1 VIDAG
6 PTLSRVWEP
15 FQLGPLALKHR
26 IVMTPHG
33 VGWDGSNI
41 PGDRHVAYWSERA
54 RGGCALVQVGA
65 TPVHQRGTPSAGG
78 PSVASDPRVIPRYRK
93 MADAVHGYDA
103 KVFVELAE
111 GGVHNRSRSATG
123 EWFPTQGVSQLPS
136 VTHNDIPEVL
146 DVEAIQAIQADYAKA
161 TGNLQEAGIDGATL
175 HAAHSYL
182 LGQFLSPAYNLRSDA
197 YGGSAQNRVRF
208 LIETAEQVRA
218 RVGRGFVLG
227 VRLSYDEYIGDAGIT
242 PELSDEYVRLLADT
256 GLFDFFDI
264 STGGYHSGQRFV
276 PPNVLPTPHI
286 AQYAKRARD
295 IIAGRAAV
303 VMAHRVRTIDIA
315 ERVLAEGVTDLVA
328 MTRAHMADPFLVTKA
343 REGRFTE
350 IQRCV
355 GTNECVYNSH
365 MKFNHSCT
373 VNPVNGREAKWGA
386 GTLDLAAT
394 SRRIAVVGGGP
405 AGLRC
410 ATTAAKRGHQV
421 ELFEQA
427 DRLGGHLNDLA
438 SVPFHG
444 TWDDFIED
452 LTSAAEAAGVKI
464 LLGQRVEARSLA
476 EAGYDA
482 VVVATG
488 STWDREGLTPARPG
502 RSIPGLDTH
511 PRVVTIS
518 EAIDS
523 MRTNVTALGANV
535 LVIDETGAYL
545 PLGVAERLLQADVAV
560 TVATRRNVVGEIPRE
575 TWEFPLF
582 MERTKGLPLT
592 LHANT
597 IVDRVDGRA
606 VSLVNLWDSPVDT
619 HDFDCIVLSGI
630 RFSNDALVG
639 ELQQAGIETHR
650 IGDARAPRRTA
661 DAIYEGEHLA
671 RTL

>member
-1 VIDAG
+1 MAVAIPD
-6 PTLSRVWEP
+6 LSRVWEP
-15 FQLGPLALKHR
+15 FQLGPITLKHR

-41 PGDRHVAYWSERA
+41 PGDRHVAYWAERA

-65 TPVHQRGTPSAGG
+65 TPVHQRGTLGAS
-78 PSVASDPRVIPRYRK
+78 PSVASDPRVIPRYKK
-93 MADAVHGYDA
+93 MADAIHAHDA

-123 EWFPTQGVSQLPS
+123 EWFPTQGVSQMPS

-146 DVEAIQAIQADYAKA
+146 DTATIYQIQADYASA

-182 LGQFLSPAYNLRSDA
+182 LGQFLSPAYNVRDDE
-197 YGGSAQNRVRF
+197 YGGSPENRVRF
-208 LIETAEQVRA
+208 LIETGEKIRA
-218 RVGRGFVLG
+218 RVGRSFVLG

-242 PELSDEYVRLLADT
+242 VDLSDTYVGLLADT

-295 IIAGRAAV
+295 IIDGRAAV
-303 VMAHRVRTIDIA
+303 IMAHRVRTIDIA
-315 ERVLAEGVTDLVA
+315 ERVLSEGVTDLVA

-343 REGRFTE
+343 KEGRFDE

-365 MKFNHSCT
+365 MRFNHSCT
-373 VNPVNGREAKWGA
+373 VNPVNGREAKWGD
-386 GTLDLAAT
+386 GTLDT
-394 SRRIAVVGGGP
+394 VDRPRRIAVIGGGP

-410 ATTAAKRGHQV
+410 ATTAAKRGHRV
-421 ELFEQA
+421 DLFEES

-438 SVPFHG
+438 AVPYHG

-452 LTSAAEAAGVKI
+452 LTTAAEGAGVNI
-464 LLGQRVEARSLA
+464 RLRQRGDVSLIVEGA
-476 EAGYDA
+476 YDA
-482 VVVATG
+482 AVVATG
-488 STWDREGLTPARPG
+488 STWDREGLTPVRPG
-502 RSIPGLDTH
+502 RPIEGLATH
-511 PRVVTIS
+511 PRVVTLP
-518 EAIDS
+518 EAIAVLREDPA
-523 MRTNVTALGANV
+523 ALGPKV
-535 LVIDETGAYL
+535 VIVDETGAYL
-545 PLGVAERLLQADVAV
+545 PLGVAERILQSGAAV
-560 TVATRRNVVGEIPRE
+560 TVVSRRNVVGEIPRE

-582 MERTKGLPLT
+582 MERTSKLPLT

-597 IVDRVDGRA
+597 VVDRVEGCS
-606 VSLVNLWDSPVDT
+606 VSLTNLWDTPVAT
-619 HDFDCIVLSGI
+619 EDFDAIVLSGI
-630 RFSNDALVG
+630 RFSNDGLVA
-639 ELQQAGIETHR
+639 ELEAAGVEAHR
-650 IGDARAPRRTA
+650 VGDSKAPRRTA
-661 DAIYEGEHLA
+661 DAIYEGEQLA